1 MALSF
6 VQPITLSL
14 SLLQR
19 MASNNDD
26 KHKME
31 EAESSMVR
39 KQLRLS
45 NDDDSFD
52 YFDSPERELE
62 EEEEEIEE
70 GEGGEGEGEGE
81 EEEVFSEEMSMNQ
94 LDTSEEKLDARR
106 ARSILFSD
114 DSDTPS
120 TSAEP

>member
-70 GEGGEGEGEGE
+70 GEGEGEEE